1 MDGRQFFPQQLFNLT
16 KSAMMFHLF
25 SHVKNTNIDA
35 TRYSLTKGKIILAK
49 GRNTSAVGG
58 AHGNTSYRHAFDSAL
73 HQGWKDK
80 KVVTGSAGKRR

>member
-1 MDGRQFFPQQLFNLT
+1 
-16 KSAMMFHLF
+16 MMFHLF
-25 SHVKNTNIDA
+25 SHVKNTNTDA

-73 HQGWKDK
+73 DQGWKDK
-80 KVVTGSAGKRR
+80 KVVTGSSDKQR